1 MSHQTII
8 RALIL
13 ICCLVLP
20 AVASAAGNISPTDRY
35 AWSETAGWNKF
46 ATTGGG
52 VTLYPDHLEGFAWFE
67 NIGWVKLG
75 SHTGGGSVSYANS
88 SNSDWGVNLNA
99 GNLGGFAWSET
110 SGWINFSPS
119 GGGVTFDPVSGAL
132 DGYAWAENLGW
143 LHFKGDAPAYNVR
156 LNAVTLTVTLA
167 GSGAGSVHST
177 PAGIACA
184 PPGSGCSGSFFQ
196 EWPVTLAATPEWK
209 SLFTGYSGGSTEA
222 TFPMDNYKSVTATF
236 DLNYKARLMP
246 GSDYA
251 SIQDA
256 YNDAVS
262 EDEIRVQT
270 YFFQETEGLV
280 LGRTAAKAITL
291 KGGYSTDYINA
302 TSSGTTSGMTEV
314 QGPVRIQG
322 GRLAVQRLTIR

>member
-1 MSHQTII
+1 M
-8 RALIL
+8 L
-13 ICCLVLP
+13 ICCLVTP
-20 AVASAAGNISPTDRY
+20 AVTGATGNISPTDRY
-35 AWSETAGWNKF
+35 AWSETVGWNNF
-46 ATTGGG
+46 APTGGG

-75 SHTGGGSVSYANS
+75 SHTGGGAVTYANS

-110 SGWINFSPS
+110 AGWINFSPV

-143 LHFKGDAPAYNVR
+143 LHFKGGTPAYNVR

-196 EWPVTLAATPEWK
+196 DWPVTLAATPEWK
-209 SLFTGYSGGSTEA
+209 SLFTGYSGDSTEA

-236 DLNYKARLMP
+236 DLNYKVKLIPDSGLTPA
-246 GSDYA
+246 SDYA

-256 YNDAVS
+256 YDNAQDK
-262 EDEIRVQT
+262 DEIRAQT
-270 YFFQETEGLV
+270 YYFPEEGGLV
-280 LGRTAAKAITL
+280 LGRTAAKTITL
-291 KGGYSTDYINA
+291 KGGYSADYINA
-302 TSSGTTSGMTEV
+302 TSSGTASGMTEV

-322 GRLAVQRLTIR
+322 GRLAVQRVMIR